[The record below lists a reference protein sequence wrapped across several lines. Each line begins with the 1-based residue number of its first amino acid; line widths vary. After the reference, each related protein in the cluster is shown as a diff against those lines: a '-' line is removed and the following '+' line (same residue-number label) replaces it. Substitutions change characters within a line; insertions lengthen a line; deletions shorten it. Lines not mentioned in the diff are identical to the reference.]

1 MTERKP
7 LDDMTKSNVT
17 GWKGCCS
24 KSLLDD
30 TLFNECV
37 GGCFCLI
44 TRGIQDKFTI
54 IKIDKQK
61 NRRSSNINSWS

>member
-7 LDDMTKSNVT
+7 LDDMTKCNVT

-44 TRGIQDKFTI
+44 TRGIKDKFI
-54 IKIDKQK
+54 RSQK
-61 NRRSSNINSWS
+61 